1 MNGLLRRLKLQARF
15 WLLALIASVT
25 VIAILFIATG
35 NNQTQDAIHVDL
47 EKKSN
52 IAPIQQISG
61 DTINKPGE
69 NILRVAI
76 AGVLSPTETLTY
88 YQELLAYI
96 GQEQGSQVTLMLKP
110 TYAEVND
117 IIKGQRADLGFV
129 CSLAYV
135 KGKQDFSME
144 LLVIPQMY
152 GETVYY
158 SNLIVPEDSKAKS
171 LADLE
176 GASFAFTD
184 PMSNSGHLAP
194 TYQLSLLNKVPVSF
208 FREYDFTYS
217 HDNSILA
224 VADKLIDAAAVDSLV
239 YDQSVANNP
248 ELASKIKV
256 IASWGPFGIPP
267 VVVSPT
273 LDPQLKQ
280 QLRTLFLELHNSE
293 RGTAILA
300 NLAIDRF
307 VVASDEIYDSIR
319 EMKMAVGW

>member
-1 MNGLLRRLKLQARF
+1 MNGLLRRLKIQAKF
-15 WLLALIASVT
+15 WLLALVASVT
-25 VIAILFIATG
+25 VIVILFIATG
-35 NNQTQDAIHVDL
+35 SNQTQDVIPVDL

-61 DTINKPGE
+61 DAINKPGE
-69 NILRVAI
+69 NTLRVAI

-96 GQEQGSQVTLMLKP
+96 GQELGSQVRMILKP

-135 KGKQDFSME
+135 KGKQDFGME
-144 LLVIPQMY
+144 LLVVPQMY

-158 SNLIVPEDSKAKS
+158 SYLIVPEDSNAKS

-256 IASWGPFGIPP
+256 ITSWGPFGIPP

-273 LDPQLKQ
+273 LEPELKQ

-293 RGTAILA
+293 TGTTILA

-307 VVASDEIYDSIR
+307 LVASDGIYDSIR